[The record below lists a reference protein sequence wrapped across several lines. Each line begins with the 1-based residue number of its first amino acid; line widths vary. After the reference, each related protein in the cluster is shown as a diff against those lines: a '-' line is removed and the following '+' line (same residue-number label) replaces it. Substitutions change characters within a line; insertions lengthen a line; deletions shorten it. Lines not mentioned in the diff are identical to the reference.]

1 LSPNN
6 EWFFVFAQANRIA
19 YTSDESL
26 KGGNGLKSKKEQVYD
41 MLKEQQKKLTT
52 SEAAIAAMDRIN
64 ASHYLNELVKDQL
77 VAKDE
82 SRPVHYWVID
92 EKVGHQEERLTFE
105 HLIGADYSLKNP
117 IQKSKSRHALSAE
130 RAAYIDFW

>member
-1 LSPNN
+1 MTYDLVISINNPNLFHFIPYPLIAPNN
-6 EWFFVFAQANRIA
+6 ECFFVFAQANRIA

-26 KGGNGLKSKKEQVYD
+26 KGGSGLKSKKEQVYD

-82 SRPVHYWVID
+82 SRPVT
-92 EKVGHQEERLTFE
+92 R
-105 HLIGADYSLKNP
+105 S
-117 IQKSKSRHALSAE
+117 S
-130 RAAYIDFW
+130 

>member
-41 MLKEQQKKLTT
+41 MLKEQQKKLTA
-52 SEAAIAAMDRIN
+52 SELAAIAAMDRTN
-64 ASHYLNELVKDQL
+64 ASRYLNELVKDQL

-82 SRPVHYWVID
+82 SRLVT
-92 EKVGHQEERLTFE
+92 R
-105 HLIGADYSLKNP
+105 S
-117 IQKSKSRHALSAE
+117 S
-130 RAAYIDFW
+130 